1 MQQPSRIPQSPSSYL
16 RARLKSECKT
26 RGRATVI
33 ADATGFSKG
42 HISNVLKGKAE
53 IGGAF
58 ALALMKLWDL
68 DYAELAR
75 LEEAGGPAVALTK
88 LPNLEATL
96 KFCLGDFPKAFLDRY
111 AASARNQSWDRT
123 KRAWFKEI
131 EARYA
136 EWEEQPAKFGKVQRV
151 RQVRQRGEPSGIIT
165 KVRGSDVRA
174 NRAKAG

>member
-1 MQQPSRIPQSPSSYL
+1 MQQPSRIPQSPSEYL

-26 RGRATVI
+26 RGRAAQI
-33 ADATGFSKG
+33 ADATGFTKG
-42 HISNVLKGKAE
+42 HISNVLKGKTE
-53 IGGAF
+53 IGGNF
-58 ALALMKLWDL
+58 ALALLKLWNL

-75 LEEAGGPAVALTK
+75 AEEAAGPSAAAK

-96 KFCLGDFPKAFLDRY
+96 QFCLGDFPKAFLDRY
-111 AASARNQSWDRT
+111 AAGARNQSWDRT

-136 EWEEQPAKFGKVQRV
+136 EWEEQPAKASKVPRARHV
-151 RQVRQRGEPSGIIT
+151 RARGEPSGIIT
-165 KVRGSDVRA
+165 KVRGSVVRA